1 MKTNTFKNSRTM
13 KIFTLFV
20 FLFCLSLY
28 SISQKIDKQDLLFDY
43 IKIPVEPLNKSIKNY
58 SSNVM
63 LAYEADIIAKEKA
76 AQDEFEKAKADYPQK
91 VAEAQAEYNK
101 IVEKYKAD
109 KAEWDKKS
117 TGDKIVEKTVL
128 KEHNKPVEPGTF
140 YKPSEPRLREIQ
152 HQKVFDKNMLA
163 STYLKL
169 DGFNNSPDN
178 SVKITAT
185 LFGFENLEP
194 ELKTKEESEYN
205 NQSKTTVKIITY
217 WYEIQYKHPISLKI
231 TLPNGESIMD
241 ETFQQFS
248 EYSKASTGSAKG
260 AYPSYNKEAFLTQL
274 QNKVIEDNMKVING
288 LINSKYGYQKA
299 KRTSTITRIEPKKF
313 TYDYFQQAYESA
325 VAGYGILITDFKGAS
340 EKLNK
345 AIDLWE
351 KALTEFNPNEK
362 KARIDGDVAIASHF
376 NLAEAYI
383 WINNFAKA
391 DEHLS
396 KIIGLEP
403 SNKEKK
409 AVEELRNLLKDQ
421 KTRWEANNK

>member
-1 MKTNTFKNSRTM
+1 MKTNIFKNSRTK
-13 KIFTLFV
+13 KIITLLIFFV
-20 FLFCLSLY
+20 SLSLY

-43 IKIPVEPLNKSIKNY
+43 IKMPAEPLNKSIKNF
-58 SSNVM
+58 SSNVI

-76 AQDEFEKAKADYPQK
+76 AQDEFDKAKAEYPKK
-91 VAEAQAEYNK
+91 VAEAQDEYNK
-101 IVEKYKAD
+101 RVEKYKAD

-128 KEHNKPVEPGTF
+128 KENNKPVEPGTF
-140 YKPSEPRLREIQ
+140 YKPSEPYLREIQ

-205 NQSKTTVKIITY
+205 SQTKATSKIITY

-231 TLPNGESIMD
+231 TLPSGETIMD
-241 ETFQQFS
+241 ETLLQFS
-248 EYSKASTGSAKG
+248 EYSKASTGTAKG
-260 AYPSYNKEAFLTQL
+260 SYPSYNKEAFLTQL

-299 KRTSTITRIEPKKF
+299 KRNSTIIRIEPKKF
-313 TYDYFQQAYESA
+313 TYDDFQQAYESA
-325 VAGYGILITDFKGAS
+325 VAGYGILTTDFKSAT

-345 AIDLWE
+345 SIELWE
-351 KALTEFNPNEK
+351 KALTEFNPNENK
-362 KARIDGDVAIASHF
+362 VRIDEDVAKAAHF
-376 NLAEAYI
+376 NLAEGYI
-383 WINNFAKA
+383 WTNNFSKA

-403 SNKEKK
+403 SKKEER
-409 AVEELRNLLKDQ
+409 AVEELRNLLRDQ